1 MVQFKESSVT
11 KELFSKYVE
20 IQREGKYNMIMDG
33 AEVIA
38 LLGCTPDEYK
48 EILEN
53 YNALSK
59 KYMASLRRR

>member
-38 LLGCTPDEYK
+38 LLGCTVDEYK
-48 EILEN
+48 EILKN
-53 YNALSK
+53 YDALSK
-59 KYMASLRRR
+59 KYGISA

>member
-33 AEVIA
+33 VEVIA
-38 LLGCTPDEYK
+38 LLGCTVDEYK
-48 EILEN
+48 EILKN
-53 YNALSK
+53 YDALSK
-59 KYMASLRRR
+59 KYGISA